1 MPLVGV
7 DMSIPANS
15 NVGTIPALDDA
26 DRWLGAPAAFVGRY
40 IGDGGGV
47 ATPLTAAEVAYLH
60 GKGRAILVIYNLATG
75 ASVAGGWPA
84 GVQDAGAAIRA
95 AQALGVPS
103 ATCLWGDVEY
113 GWALHPQWVEA
124 WVETILQAGYLPGI
138 YGALA
143 TQQFADAF
151 NAAEVADRGNVDR
164 CRLWSASWVST
175 GTAAA
180 AAPSWNPQRPG
191 PNGPAPSVWQFTGS
205 TFGGIVDED
214 EIAGTLADAGLWLPP
229 SPSTPPA
236 VAPSPPTS
244 PVTPV
249 GGDTALRAALQQVK
263 AIVDAALQTQ

>member
-15 NVGTIPALDDA
+15 LVGGMTALDDA

-40 IGDGGGV
+40 LGDGHGV

-60 GKGRAILVIYNLATG
+60 GKGRAILVIYNMATST
-75 ASVAGGWPA
+75 SVGGGWPP
-84 GVQDAGAAIRA
+84 GVIDAQTAIAAA
-95 AQALGVPS
+95 KALGVPKGTVIW
-103 ATCLWGDVEY
+103 ADVEY
-113 GWALHPQWVEA
+113 GWPLACSWVEA
-124 WVETILQAGYLPGI
+124 YCETIEQGGYVPGI

-143 TQQFADAF
+143 TQQFAAAF

-180 AAPSWNPQRPG
+180 SAPAWNPQRPG

-205 TFGGIVDED
+205 VFGGIVDED

-229 SPSTPPA
+229 SPSTTPA
-236 VAPSPPTS
+236 AAPTPPTP
-244 PVTPV
+244 PVTP
-249 GGDTALRAALQQVK
+249 DWQARALAAEARLAQVRN
-263 AIVDAALQTQ
+263 IVS